1 MALLTNIKNKEQS
14 ITNIKNN
21 IDTNAKEYFKDIIMN
36 CFWVYKNMEYLFETY
51 EDAFS
56 IDKDTLTIDYNGI
69 GGLGVRNSS
78 ILLKFDGFNPEE
90 LRNKLGIST
99 ILLKNTMA
107 NIDFL
112 FSCKLTKQILPDNFK
127 ILKLDKKRNNNKIT
141 LRYHNVLGFPE
152 IGSDCV
158 IESGTIRHY
167 TGKVHLH
174 PADKKIWAT
183 LKELSKRYN
192 YDLSNLF
199 PRGVQVD
206 DLNKYVDLYNGD
218 KIPDFLNN
226 LYPENYLKKIL
237 PVGVPLDLS
246 GAIHSSILIRLPKN
260 VTDGDINNLIKNY
273 MDRGNMYYNTYYVP
287 ENKEFLYIGI
297 KGYNGILKTS
307 FYK

>member
-1 MALLTNIKNKEQS
+1 MSLISNIKSKDKTIDS
-14 ITNIKNN
+14 IKN
-21 IDTNAKEYFKDIIMN
+21 DMDSNAKEYFRDIILP
-36 CFWVYKNMEYLFETY
+36 CFWNSRINDYLTETY
-51 EDAFS
+51 EDAFV

-69 GGLGVRNSS
+69 GGWGVRNST
-78 ILLKFDGFNPEE
+78 ILLNFDGFKPEE
-90 LRNKLGIST
+90 LQNKLGIST
-99 ILLKNTMA
+99 ILLKNTI
-107 NIDFL
+107 NDVEFL
-112 FSCKLTKQILPDNFK
+112 FSNKLTKQIIPDNFK
-127 ILKLDKKRNNNKIT
+127 ILILNKKRNNNKIK

-158 IESGTIRHY
+158 IESGYIRQY
-167 TGKVHLH
+167 IGKVHLH

-199 PRGVQVD
+199 PRGVYVN

-226 LYPENYLKKIL
+226 MYPENYLKKIL

-246 GAIHSSILIRLPKN
+246 SAINSSILIRLPKN
-260 VTDGDINNLIKNY
+260 VTDGDINNLVKNY
-273 MDRGNMYYNTYYVP
+273 MNRGNMYYNTYYVP

-297 KGYNGILKTS
+297 KGYNGISKN
-307 FYK
+307 

>member
-1 MALLTNIKNKEQS
+1 MCALLTNIKNKEQS

-21 IDTNAKEYFKDIIMN
+21 IDTNAKEYFKDIILDN
-36 CFWVYKNMEYLFETY
+36 LWVYKNKEYLFETY

-69 GGLGVRNSS
+69 GGWGVRNSS
-78 ILLKFDGFNPEE
+78 LLLKFNGFNPEE
-90 LRNKLGIST
+90 LQNKLGIST
-99 ILLKNTMA
+99 ILLKNTTVD
-107 NIDFL
+107 IEFI
-112 FSCKLTKQILPDNFK
+112 FSYILTKQIIPDNFK
-127 ILKLDKKRNNNKIT
+127 ILKLDKKRNNNKIQ

-167 TGKVHLH
+167 TGKIHLH

-199 PRGVQVD
+199 PCGVQVD
-206 DLNKYVDLYNGD
+206 DLNKYVDLYNGT

-226 LYPENYLKKIL
+226 MYPENYLKKIL

-246 GAIHSSILIRLPKN
+246 GAIHNSILIRLPKN
-260 VTDGDINNLIKNY
+260 ATDGDINNLIKNY
-273 MDRGNMYYNTYYVP
+273 MDRGGTYWNTYYVS

-297 KGYNGILKTS
+297 KGYNGISK
-307 FYK
+307 K